1 MGGTYDD
8 ASYAFYP
15 FTKNVRS
22 EDTYNSGGNWDKNFY
37 EFSEFIVYVFII
49 PTILYIV
56 YRRYRTQ
63 IDNFINKLFKK

>member
-22 EDTYNSGGNWDKNFY
+22 EDTYYSGGNWDKYFY
-37 EFSEFIVYVFII
+37 DFSEFKVYH
-49 PTILYIV
+49 
-56 YRRYRTQ
+56 
-63 IDNFINKLFKK
+63 